1 MKKTFLVPA
10 LCAALLA
17 GVLTGCGSTANTG
30 SDTTAAAQ
38 EQSKDTT
45 DDSKVASSAD
55 MSSVQAV
62 GEDGMEAVSGKQVK
76 DGTYSVS
83 VDCSSKMFHVTD
95 CQLTVKDGKMTAV
108 MTMSG
113 TGYRCIYLGT
123 GEQASKAKPEDY
135 IFPDTNKEGKDTF
148 VIPVEALDKGISC
161 AAFSKNKQQWYD
173 RTILLRADSLPDGA
187 VTGGSSKTVAELGL
201 QDGTYTVNVTLA
213 GGSGRASIQSPA
225 ELTVA
230 NGEATAKIVWSS
242 SNYDYMMV
250 GDDKYEPVAGAET
263 STFNIP
269 VAAFG
274 KKIAVQADTTAMSQP
289 YLIDYTLTFDADSV
303 KAK

>member
-1 MKKTFLVPA
+1 MKKTFLAPA

-17 GVLTGCGSTANTG
+17 GVLTGCGSTANTD
-30 SDTTAAAQ
+30 SDTMAAAQ

-45 DDSKVASSAD
+45 DYSKVASSAD

-123 GEQASKAKPEDY
+123 GEQASKAKPRIISFRIQTKRER
-135 IFPDTNKEGKDTF
+135 IPLSFRWRHWTRGFP
-148 VIPVEALDKGISC
+148 AQRS
-161 AAFSKNKQQWYD
+161 
-173 RTILLRADSLPDGA
+173 
-187 VTGGSSKTVAELGL
+187 
-201 QDGTYTVNVTLA
+201 
-213 GGSGRASIQSPA
+213 
-225 ELTVA
+225 
-230 NGEATAKIVWSS
+230 AKISS
-242 SNYDYMMV
+242 SGMT
-250 GDDKYEPVAGAET
+250 EPFCSAQ
-263 STFNIP
+263 IP
-269 VAAFG
+269 CR
-274 KKIAVQADTTAMSQP
+274 TA
-289 YLIDYTLTFDADSV
+289 L
-303 KAK
+303 

>member
-1 MKKTFLVPA
+1 MKKTFLAPA

-17 GVLTGCGSTANTG
+17 GVLTGCGSTANTD
-30 SDTTAAAQ
+30 SDTMAAAQ

-45 DDSKVASSAD
+45 DYSKVASSAD

-173 RTILLRADSLPDGA
+173 RTILLRADSLPDGRCD
-187 VTGGSSKTVAELGL
+187 GRQQ
-201 QDGTYTVNVTLA
+201 QDGCRAWLA
-213 GGSGRASIQSPA
+213 GRHLYCQRYVSWRLWQSKYPVSGRTDGCQWRS
-225 ELTVA
+225 
-230 NGEATAKIVWSS
+230 
-242 SNYDYMMV
+242 D
-250 GDDKYEPVAGAET
+250 
-263 STFNIP
+263 
-269 VAAFG
+269 
-274 KKIAVQADTTAMSQP
+274 SQNC
-289 YLIDYTLTFDADSV
+289 LEQLQL
-303 KAK
+303 

>member
-1 MKKTFLVPA
+1 M
-10 LCAALLA
+10 
-17 GVLTGCGSTANTG
+17 LTGCGSTANTDSG
-30 SDTTAAAQ
+30 TTAATQ

-45 DDSKVASSAD
+45 DYSKVASSAD

-135 IFPDTNKEGKDTF
+135 IFPDTNKEGKDIF

-161 AAFSKNKQQWYD
+161 AAFSKISSSGMTEPFCSAQIPC
-173 RTILLRADSLPDGA
+173 RTGA

-242 SNYDYMMV
+242 SNYDYMMI

-263 STFNIP
+263 SAFNIP

>member
-1 MKKTFLVPA
+1 MKKTFLAPA

-17 GVLTGCGSTANTG
+17 GVLTGCGSNQTAESASG
-30 SDTTAAAQ
+30 TTVAQ
-38 EQSKDTT
+38 TQKDTT
-45 DDSKVASSAD
+45 DYSKVASSAD
-55 MSSVQAV
+55 MTTVEQV
-62 GEDGMEAVSGKQVK
+62 GEDGMEAISGKQVK
-76 DGTYSVS
+76 DGTYSVT

-95 CQLTVKDGKMTAV
+95 CQLTVKDGEMTAV

-135 IFPDTNKEGKDTF
+135 IFPETDKDGADTF
-148 VIPVEALDKGISC
+148 TIPVEALDQGISC

-173 RTILLRADSLPDGA
+173 RTILLRSDSLPEGA
-187 VTGGSSKTVAELGL
+187 VTGGSSKTLADLGL

-213 GGSGRASIQSPA
+213 GGSGRASIQSPT

-230 NGEATAKIVWSS
+230 DGVATAEIIWSS

-250 GDDKYEPVAGAET
+250 GATKYEPIEGTET
-263 STFNIP
+263 SVFEIP
-269 VAAFG
+269 VTKFG
-274 KKIAVQADTTAMSQP
+274 TKMAVQADTTAMSQP
-289 YLIDYTLTFDADSV
+289 YLIDYTLTFDADSIE
-303 KAK
+303 AK

>member
-1 MKKTFLVPA
+1 MKKTFLAPA

-45 DDSKVASSAD
+45 DYSKVASSAD

-83 VDCSSKMFHVTD
+83 GDCSSKMFHVTD
-95 CQLTVKDGKMTAV
+95 CQLTVKDGEMTAV

-135 IFPDTNKEGKDTF
+135 IFPDTNKEGKDMAT
-148 VIPVEALDKGISC
+148 GIY
-161 AAFSKNKQQWYD
+161 KNWQVQ
-173 RTILLRADSLPDGA
+173 
-187 VTGGSSKTVAELGL
+187 E
-201 QDGTYTVNVTLA
+201 TVNGYLEA
-213 GGSGRASIQSPA
+213 ILFA
-225 ELTVA
+225 ECDEKERYLDERFTISSFSHDARSKAVLDCVKFLTKA
-230 NGEATAKIVWSS
+230 WEADILI
-242 SNYDYMMV
+242 
-250 GDDKYEPVAGAET
+250 DDFQEAGANLYFARQGHGAGFFDNPAT
-263 STFNIP
+263 WG
-269 VAAFG
+269 G
-274 KKIAVQADTTAMSQP
+274 KECADRLQEIAKGFSGIYIVESNGIL
-289 YLIDYTLTFDADSV
+289 YIE
-303 KAK
+303 

>member
-1 MKKTFLVPA
+1 MKKTFLAPA

-17 GVLTGCGSTANTG
+17 GALTGCGSNQTTEPASG
-30 SDTTAAAQ
+30 TTAAQ
-38 EQSKDTT
+38 TQKDTT
-45 DDSKVASSAD
+45 DYSKVASSAD
-55 MSSVQAV
+55 MTTVEQV

-76 DGTYSVS
+76 DGTYSVA

-95 CQLTVKDGKMTAV
+95 CQLTVKDGTMTAV

-135 IFPDTNKEGKDTF
+135 IFPETNKDGADTF
-148 VIPVEALDKGISC
+148 TIPVEALDQGISC

-173 RTILLRADSLPDGA
+173 RTILLRSDSLPEGA
-187 VTGGSSKTVAELGL
+187 VTGGSSKTLADLGL

-213 GGSGRASIQSPA
+213 GGSGRASIQSPT

-230 NGEATAKIVWSS
+230 DGVATAEIIWSS

-250 GDDKYEPVAGAET
+250 GDTKYEPIEGTET
-263 STFNIP
+263 SVFEIP
-269 VAAFG
+269 VTKFG
-274 KKIAVQADTTAMSQP
+274 TKMAVQADTTAMSQP
-289 YLIDYTLTFDADSV
+289 YLIDYTLTFDADSIE
-303 KAK
+303 AK

>member
-1 MKKTFLVPA
+1 
-10 LCAALLA
+10 
-17 GVLTGCGSTANTG
+17 
-30 SDTTAAAQ
+30 
-38 EQSKDTT
+38 
-45 DDSKVASSAD
+45 
-55 MSSVQAV
+55 
-62 GEDGMEAVSGKQVK
+62 
-76 DGTYSVS
+76 
-83 VDCSSKMFHVTD
+83 
-95 CQLTVKDGKMTAV
+95 MTAV

-123 GEQASKAKPEDY
+123 GEQASKAKSEDY

-148 VIPVEALDKGISC
+148 VIPVEALDKEISC

-230 NGEATAKIVWSS
+230 NGQATAKIVWSS

-263 STFNIP
+263 SAFNIP

>member
-1 MKKTFLVPA
+1 
-10 LCAALLA
+10 
-17 GVLTGCGSTANTG
+17 
-30 SDTTAAAQ
+30 
-38 EQSKDTT
+38 
-45 DDSKVASSAD
+45 

-95 CQLTVKDGKMTAV
+95 CQLTVKDGEMTAV
-108 MTMSG
+108 ITMSG

>member
-1 MKKTFLVPA
+1 
-10 LCAALLA
+10 
-17 GVLTGCGSTANTG
+17 
-30 SDTTAAAQ
+30 
-38 EQSKDTT
+38 
-45 DDSKVASSAD
+45 
-55 MSSVQAV
+55 
-62 GEDGMEAVSGKQVK
+62 
-76 DGTYSVS
+76 
-83 VDCSSKMFHVTD
+83 
-95 CQLTVKDGKMTAV
+95 
-108 MTMSG
+108 MSG

-242 SNYDYMMV
+242 SNYDYMKV
-250 GDDKYEPVAGAET
+250 DGEKYDPLNAEGNA
-263 STFNIP
+263 TFEIP
-269 VAAFG
+269 VSAFDW
-274 KKIAVQADTTAMSQP
+274 KMPVLADTTAMSTP
-289 YLIDYTLTFDADSV
+289 HEIEYTLYFDSATIE
-303 KAK
+303 KAQ

>member
-1 MKKTFLVPA
+1 
-10 LCAALLA
+10 
-17 GVLTGCGSTANTG
+17 
-30 SDTTAAAQ
+30 
-38 EQSKDTT
+38 
-45 DDSKVASSAD
+45 
-55 MSSVQAV
+55 
-62 GEDGMEAVSGKQVK
+62 MEAVSGKQVK

-263 STFNIP
+263 SAFNIP

-303 KAK
+303 KEK

>member
-45 DDSKVASSAD
+45 DYSKVASSAD

-95 CQLTVKDGKMTAV
+95 CQLTVKDGEMTAV

-148 VIPVEALDKGISC
+148 VIPVEGISC

>member
-1 MKKTFLVPA
+1 MKKTFLAPA

-45 DDSKVASSAD
+45 DYSKVASSAD

-187 VTGGSSKTVAELGL
+187 VTGGSSKTVADLGL

-250 GDDKYEPVAGAET
+250 GDTKYEPVAGAET